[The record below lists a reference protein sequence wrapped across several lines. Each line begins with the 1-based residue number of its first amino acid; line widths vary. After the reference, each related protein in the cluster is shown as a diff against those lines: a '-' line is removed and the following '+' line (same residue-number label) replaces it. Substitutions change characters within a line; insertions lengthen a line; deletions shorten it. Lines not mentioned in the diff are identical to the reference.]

1 MKHKTLFFDL
11 FMLSLCARSTQR
23 GLFRGL
29 LVARSASTAANFD
42 VLSDC
47 QILEKISKKEIS
59 VHKLESVLSDPV
71 RALQIRRQFLFKDAA
86 NDKFQDLPSNH
97 WDSTSFFSRVTVC
110 VLILYYRIG
119 SQLRIGRRIRSDSSW
134 NGRTHPR

>member
-1 MKHKTLFFDL
+1 
-11 FMLSLCARSTQR
+11 MLSLCARSTHR
-23 GLFRGL
+23 GLLRGL

-47 QILEKISKKEIS
+47 QILDKISKKEIS

-71 RALQIRRQFLFKDAA
+71 RALQIRRQFLFKDIRRQFLFKDTAKE
-86 NDKFQDLPSNH
+86 KFQDLPSNN

-110 VLILYYRIG
+110 VSILYDRIG
-119 SQLRIGRRIRSDSSW
+119 
-134 NGRTHPR
+134 T

>member
-1 MKHKTLFFDL
+1 
-11 FMLSLCARSTQR
+11 MLSLCTRSTQR
-23 GLFRGL
+23 GLLRGL

-47 QILEKISKKEIS
+47 QILDKISKKEIS

-110 VLILYYRIG
+110 VSILYDRIG
-119 SQLRIGRRIRSDSSW
+119 SQL
-134 NGRTHPR
+134 